1 MSEPTT
7 TEAPT
12 TNNAPAAGSVPGSVP
27 GNTSAPSLQN
37 QQAADAVEAGK
48 TEATK
53 PGTPTG
59 APDKYE
65 FKPAEGRNFDNEVI
79 TSFSEIA
86 KELNLTQ
93 DGAQKM
99 LDKVGGKMAER
110 QAQQI
115 ASIVQGWADAST
127 ADKEFGGEN
136 LNANLSVAK
145 KALDAFGTPQ
155 LRTLLNES
163 GLGNHPELI
172 RFFYRAGKAISED
185 QYVVTGGT
193 SGSNKPVTRDF
204 ASAAA
209 ALYSNQ
215 NS

>member
-1 MSEPTT
+1 MNEPTT
-7 TEAPT
+7 TAAPT

-48 TEATK
+48 TNAT
-53 PGTPTG
+53 TPD
-59 APDKYE
+59 AAKASPEKYE
-65 FKPAEGRNFDNEVI
+65 FKAPEGRNFDNEVMS
-79 TSFSEIA
+79 SFSEIA
-86 KELNLTQ
+86 KELNLSQ

-99 LDKVGGKMAER
+99 LDKVGGKLAER
-110 QAQQI
+110 QSQHL
-115 ASIVQGWADAST
+115 ASVVQGWAESSQ
-127 ADKEFGGEN
+127 ADKEFGGDN

-145 KALDAFGTPQ
+145 KALDTFGTPQ
-155 LRTLLNES
+155 LRTLLNDS

-193 SGSNKPVTRDF
+193 SGNNKPAARDF